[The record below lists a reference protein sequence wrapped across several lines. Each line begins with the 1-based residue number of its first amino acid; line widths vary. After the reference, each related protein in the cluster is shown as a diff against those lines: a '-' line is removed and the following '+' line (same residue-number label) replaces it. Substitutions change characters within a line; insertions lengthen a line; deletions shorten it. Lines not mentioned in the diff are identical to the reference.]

1 MTNKLIYA
9 YCVLNTAPELEN
21 KTEFSG
27 LEIICSGG
35 FYVVV
40 KKVSDAEYSEEN
52 LKKNLSDIAWLD
64 MNARSHVSVISLL
77 MEDHTVIPFNFG
89 TIYHSVENLNKFIA
103 DYSDSLIRNLHF
115 VDWKEEWAIK
125 VYSNQ
130 LLLKEHIDNLSAEA
144 AELEK
149 QIMASSPGK
158 AFLLSRKKADL
169 IEREIEKL
177 CKKYGQDYF
186 NEFNTISGSAKLNN
200 LIPKEFSGRNDNMI
214 LNASFLVAKDHA
226 IEFVSMARRLKNKYS
241 YLGFDLEVTGP
252 WPPFS
257 FIAIKEK

>member
-9 YCVLNTAPELEN
+9 YCVLNTEPELEK

-27 LEIICSGG
+27 LEIIFYGG

-40 KKVSDAEYSEEN
+40 KMVPDTEYSEEN

-64 MNARSHVSVISLL
+64 VNARSHVSIISLL
-77 MEDHTVIPFNFG
+77 MEDHTVVPFNFG
-89 TIYHSVENLNKFIA
+89 TIYHSIENLNKFIA

-115 VDWKEEWAIK
+115 VDWKDEWAIK

-130 LLLKEHIDNLSAEA
+130 LLLKEQIDSLSPEA

-158 AFLLSRKKADL
+158 AFLLTRKKADL
-169 IEREIEKL
+169 IENVIEKL
-177 CKKYGQDYF
+177 GKKYGQEYF
-186 NEFNTISGSAKLNN
+186 NEFNAISASAKLNN
-200 LIPKEFSGRNDNMI
+200 LIPKEFSCRNDNMI
-214 LNASFLVAKDHA
+214 LNASFLVAKDLA
-226 IEFVSMARRLKNKYS
+226 IEFVTMARRLKNKYS
-241 YLGFDLEVTGP
+241 DLGFDMEVTGP